1 MAELIVVLD
10 VDKAEDALALVEKCE
25 GCTWF
30 KIGMQLFAR
39 CGPGIVSEI
48 QDRGKKVMLDLKF
61 HDIPNTVRNAS
72 RAAADLGVGMFTL
85 HASGGRRMIEAA
97 REAVEETET
106 QILAVTVLTSM
117 SEETLRTEL
126 GIQEAPGEAV
136 RRLASMAVG
145 AGAHGIVCSP
155 LEVELVRNAVGPET
169 VLVTPGVR
177 PEWSSR
183 DDQQRVMTPG
193 DAARAG
199 ADFVVVGRPILH
211 HDDPAVA
218 VGLIEKELS

>member
-30 KIGMQLFAR
+30 KVGMQLFVR
-39 CGPGIVSEI
+39 SGPGIVSEI
-48 QDRGKKVMLDLKF
+48 QGRAKKVMLDLKY

-72 RAAADLGVGMFTL
+72 RAAADLGVSMFTL
-85 HASGGRRMIEAA
+85 HASGGKRMIEAA
-97 REAVEETET
+97 REAVEGTDT

-117 SEETLRTEL
+117 SEETLRTEV
-126 GIQEAPGEAV
+126 GIQEPPGEAV
-136 RRLASMAVG
+136 CRLASMAVG
-145 AGAHGIVCSP
+145 AGAHGVVCSP
-155 LEVELVRNAVGPET
+155 LEVESVRQAVGPGP

-177 PEWSSR
+177 PEWSTR

>member
-10 VDKAEDALALVEKCE
+10 VDKADDALALVEKCE

-30 KIGMQLFAR
+30 KVGMQLFAR

-48 QDRGKKVMLDLKF
+48 RGRGKKVMLDLKF
-61 HDIPNTVRNAS
+61 HDIPNTVKNAS
-72 RAAADLGVGMFTL
+72 RAAADLGVGMFTV
-85 HASGGRRMIEAA
+85 HATGGKRMIEAA
-97 REAVEETET
+97 REAMEGTESRV
-106 QILAVTVLTSM
+106 LAVTVLTSM
-117 SEETLRTEL
+117 SEETLRNEV
-126 GIQEAPGEAV
+126 GIQEPPGEAV
-136 RRLASMAVG
+136 PRLASMAVD
-145 AGAHGIVCSP
+145 AGAHGVVCSP
-155 LEVELVRNAVGPET
+155 LEVELVRQAVGAGPI
-169 VLVTPGVR
+169 LVTPGVR

-199 ADFVVVGRPILH
+199 ADFVVIGRPILH

-218 VGLIEKELS
+218 VGLIEKELN

>member
-10 VDKAEDALALVEKCE
+10 VDKAEDALALVQKCA
-25 GCTWF
+25 GCAWF
-30 KIGMQLFAR
+30 KVGMQLFVR
-39 CGPGIVSEI
+39 CGPEIVGQI
-48 QDRGKKVMLDLKF
+48 QGRDKKVMLDLKF

-72 RAAADLGVGMFTL
+72 RAAADLGVDMFTL
-85 HASGGRRMIEAA
+85 HASGGKRMIEAA
-97 REAVEETET
+97 REAVEDTET
-106 QILAVTVLTSM
+106 QILAVTILTSM
-117 SEETLRTEL
+117 SEETLRTEV
-126 GIQEAPGEAV
+126 GIHEPPSEAV
-136 RRLASMAVG
+136 PRLASMAVE

-155 LEVELVRNAVGPET
+155 LEVDLVRQAVGAGPI
-169 VLVTPGVR
+169 LVTPGVR

-199 ADFVVVGRPILH
+199 ADFVVVGRPILQH
-211 HDDPAVA
+211 NDPAIA